1 LLRLLLLHDLYLFLV
16 QPVPFLSI
24 ELEIKIR
31 IARHLSR
38 KLRRLL
44 LPLNFG
50 FPSSAPFFF
59 GSSRV
64 GRDGH

>member
-1 LLRLLLLHDLYLFLV
+1 LRLLLLYDLYLFLV
-16 QPVPFLSI
+16 QPVSFLSI
-24 ELEIKIR
+24 ELKIKVR
-31 IARHLSR
+31 IAGHLSR

-44 LPLNFG
+44 MNFG